1 MSSAPLKLESV
12 VRFHFDSTTSMRP
25 NIAVNVS
32 QGALSVGCADKEPA
46 FGFDDAHGYAVV
58 KTIFT

>member
-1 MSSAPLKLESV
+1 M
-12 VRFHFDSTTSMRP
+12 SMRP